1 MNLADQSSR
10 IGALADPMRR
20 ALYEYVATQRE
31 PVGREEAARALDLA
45 THKVKFHL
53 DKLVDEGL
61 LQTEFRRLS
70 GRSGPG
76 AGRPNKLYRRAD
88 TEFSVSLPERRYDL
102 VGHILANAVDRAR
115 RDGIE
120 LNLALADAARNE
132 GRRVAEESTGSQAPA
147 GESDF
152 TRVARV
158 LAGQGFEP
166 RIEEEAVVLSNC
178 PFDALAKDH
187 TELVCT
193 LNHAFVQSVA
203 DELGSAATACLEPSP
218 GQCCVLL
225 RKSG

>member
-102 VGHILANAVDRAR
+102 VGHIFAHSVDRAR
-115 RDGIE
+115 RDG
-120 LNLALADAARNE
+120 LDPNLALA
-132 GRRVAEESTGSQAPA
+132 APA
-147 GESDF
+147 
-152 TRVARV
+152 RH
-158 LAGQGFEP
+158 QG
-166 RIEEEAVVLSNC
+166 RAVRT
-178 PFDALAKDH
+178 D
-187 TELVCT
+187 
-193 LNHAFVQSVA
+193 
-203 DELGSAATACLEPSP
+203 
-218 GQCCVLL
+218 
-225 RKSG
+225 

>member
-88 TEFSVSLPERRYDL
+88 TEFSVSLPARRYDP
-102 VGHILANAVDRAR
+102 VAPNLANAVARAR
-115 RDGIE
+115 SAGRHPTP
-120 LNLALADAARNE
+120 ALL
-132 GRRVAEESTGSQAPA
+132 P
-147 GESDF
+147 
-152 TRVARV
+152 
-158 LAGQGFEP
+158 
-166 RIEEEAVVLSNC
+166 
-178 PFDALAKDH
+178 
-187 TELVCT
+187 
-193 LNHAFVQSVA
+193 
-203 DELGSAATACLEPSP
+203 
-218 GQCCVLL
+218 
-225 RKSG
+225 

>member
-115 RDGIE
+115 RDGIGP
-120 LNLALADAARNE
+120 NLARSETRRGGEE
-132 GRRVAEESTGSQAPA
+132 GVRQVRTG
-147 GESDF
+147 GG
-152 TRVARV
+152 R
-158 LAGQGFEP
+158 
-166 RIEEEAVVLSNC
+166 
-178 PFDALAKDH
+178 
-187 TELVCT
+187 
-193 LNHAFVQSVA
+193 
-203 DELGSAATACLEPSP
+203 
-218 GQCCVLL
+218 
-225 RKSG
+225 